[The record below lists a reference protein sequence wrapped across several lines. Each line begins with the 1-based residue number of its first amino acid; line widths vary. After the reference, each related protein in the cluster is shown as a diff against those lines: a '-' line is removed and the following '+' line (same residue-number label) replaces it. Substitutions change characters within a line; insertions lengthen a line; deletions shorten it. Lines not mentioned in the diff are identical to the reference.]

1 MNDIGA
7 ARSGSELGFAY
18 RELFRGQLIFISVSI
33 SCVVVMFH
41 AVAGPG
47 GEVLPDLLPRLGY
60 FGLIA
65 ALSWPMGHGMAALL
79 LYWARRGRPYHVVLA
94 SLAGAAYIAVNVAM
108 VGYAIHRLM
117 IFAGQELYPWS
128 AYYLRALVPS
138 LLHIGVINYLACQ
151 RARFRPIVEGV
162 HADDSETETAQR
174 ATDATVDARPSSAMP
189 GAEQGA
195 VTVGAS
201 TAGVSPE
208 ERDGGAL
215 QSVPEARKAAGLA
228 ARFLD
233 RLPPEAGRDVI
244 YLKVSGHYITVVTTA
259 GSGIL
264 LMRFADAV
272 AELEGAG
279 MQVHRSF
286 WVAYRHITA
295 IEQREGRIVVCLTG
309 GEVVSVSRTFIAAVR
324 AAASR
329 ETISFVS

>member
-47 GEVLPDLLPRLGY
+47 GEVLPHLLPRLGY

-79 LYWARRGRPYHVVLA
+79 LYWARLGRPYHVVLA

-128 AYYLRALVPS
+128 AYYFRALVPS

-208 ERDGGAL
+208 ERDSGAL
-215 QSVPEARKAAGLA
+215 QSAPEPNSPGRPPDLRRGFSTACLRRRAG
-228 ARFLD
+228 
-233 RLPPEAGRDVI
+233 
-244 YLKVSGHYITVVTTA
+244 T
-259 GSGIL
+259 
-264 LMRFADAV
+264 
-272 AELEGAG
+272 
-279 MQVHRSF
+279 
-286 WVAYRHITA
+286 
-295 IEQREGRIVVCLTG
+295 
-309 GEVVSVSRTFIAAVR
+309 
-324 AAASR
+324 
-329 ETISFVS
+329 

>member
-151 RARFRPIVEGV
+151 RARFRPIAKGV

-189 GAEQGA
+189 GAEQGLSPWVRVPRA
-195 VTVGAS
+195 RPRRNVMAARCSRPRRPGTPPDLRRGFS
-201 TAGVSPE
+201 TACL
-208 ERDGGAL
+208 R
-215 QSVPEARKAAGLA
+215 RRAG
-228 ARFLD
+228 
-233 RLPPEAGRDVI
+233 
-244 YLKVSGHYITVVTTA
+244 T
-259 GSGIL
+259 
-264 LMRFADAV
+264 
-272 AELEGAG
+272 
-279 MQVHRSF
+279 
-286 WVAYRHITA
+286 
-295 IEQREGRIVVCLTG
+295 
-309 GEVVSVSRTFIAAVR
+309 
-324 AAASR
+324 
-329 ETISFVS
+329 

>member
-18 RELFRGQLIFISVSI
+18 RELFRGPLILISVSI
-33 SCVVVMFH
+33 SCVLVMFH

-47 GEVLPDLLPRLGY
+47 GEVLPHLLPRLGY

-65 ALSWPMGHGMAALL
+65 ALSWPMGHAMAALL
-79 LYWARRGRPYHVVLA
+79 LYWARRGRPYHVILA

-108 VGYAIHRLM
+108 VGYAIHRLT

-128 AYYLRALVPS
+128 SYYLRALVPS

-151 RARFRPIVEGV
+151 RARSRPIVEGV
-162 HADDSETETAQR
+162 HVDTETETAQP
-174 ATDATVDARPSSAMP
+174 ATDATVDARPSRATP

-195 VTVGAS
+195 VTVGAI
-201 TAGVSPE
+201 TAGASPE
-208 ERDGGAL
+208 DRN
-215 QSVPEARKAAGLA
+215 AAGLE

-295 IEQREGRIVVCLTG
+295 IEQREGRIVVCLPG
-309 GEVVSVSRTFIAAVR
+309 GEVVPVSRTFIAAVR

-329 ETISFVS
+329 ETISYVS